1 LTVAQEGHKMQS
13 KKSVI
18 FSVLLILGCLW
29 FAVSLVQNAKDK
41 TKEIRTI
48 HEGWQIAINDGDYV
62 LQPTK
67 DLSDYSFFDLKEG
80 DVIHLQRRLS
90 EFPFEEARMILDTW
104 HVAVTVSL
112 DGEVIYSRNQEYIGS
127 KKMLGNI
134 RHYVELPEGYQK
146 KILHIDMVCT
156 EKDAMSGLLPIGLAD
171 VDDMSVEYFNRLYPL
186 LFPAAVMVGVG
197 LIAMILGAIFYS
209 RKNNLYKIFYL
220 GMLLL
225 FVGVYSLCRA
235 QFVRMILP
243 QPEIYNTVE
252 FFSLYILPISLVYL
266 FLEDR
271 HRLSKPYLRVLYA
284 ISRISCVTFAVVT
297 TLLHFLNVVS
307 YVKFLNLFYGLIV
320 IEVLIQI
327 LVAKN
332 LASKEDKAGYLY
344 FWSVIMVL
352 IGAILAIFAFQLRY
366 TRLNEILHIWRWQE
380 YLFVVFFFAAGMLA
394 SIALVMETSRVL
406 YDSLYAAMYKK
417 IAYTDVLTG
426 LKNRRSFEE
435 ELQWLEGNQ
444 ESTSYGIVCFDLND
458 LKKFNDTMGHDA
470 GDTLI
475 KKFANI
481 LHTVCGTEVTAYRVG
496 GDEFVAI
503 IRNTKLIDPET
514 FTGRISEAILAAN
527 KEDKVIT
534 VSSAYGAARQ
544 GEKESVHKVYM
555 LADERMYEHKAKIK
569 GN

>member
-1 LTVAQEGHKMQS
+1 MKS
-13 KKSVI
+13 KKQVI
-18 FSVLLILGCLW
+18 LSILLILGCLW
-29 FAVSLVQNAKDK
+29 FAVSLTLNARSK
-41 TKEIRTI
+41 TKDIQTI
-48 HEGWQIAINDGDYV
+48 HGGWQIAISEGEYV

-67 DLSDYSFFDLKEG
+67 DLSDYSFHNLKEG

-90 EFPFEEARMILDTW
+90 EFDFTEARLILDTW
-104 HVAVTVSL
+104 HVAVRVSL
-112 DGEVIYSRNQEYIGS
+112 DGKEIYSSGEEYIGS
-127 KKMLGNI
+127 RRMLGNI
-134 RHYVELPEGYQK
+134 RHYVELPAEYQG
-146 KILHIDMVCT
+146 KILHIDMICT
-156 EKDAMSGLLPIGLAD
+156 EDDAMSGLLPIGIAD
-171 VDDMSVEYFNRLYPL
+171 IDDMSVEYFNRLYPL
-186 LFPAAVMVGVG
+186 LLPAAVMVGVG
-197 LIAMILGAIFYS
+197 LITMLLGAVFYS
-209 RKNNLYKIFYL
+209 KENNLYKIFYL

-243 QPEIYNTVE
+243 QPEVYNAVE
-252 FFSLYILPISLVYL
+252 FLSLYILPISLVYL

-271 HRLSKPYLRVLYA
+271 HRLTKPYLRVLYA
-284 ISRISCVTFAVVT
+284 ISRVSSVAFAVIT
-297 TLLHFLNVVS
+297 TVLHFLNLVS
-307 YVKFLNLFYGLIV
+307 YVKFLNVFYVLIV

-327 LVAKN
+327 MVSRNLV
-332 LASKEDKAGYLY
+332 SKDDKAGYLY

-352 IGAILAIFAFQLRY
+352 IGAVLAIFAFQLRY
-366 TRLNEILHIWRWQE
+366 TKLNERLHIWRWQE
-380 YLFVVFFFAAGMLA
+380 YLFVVFFFAAGIFA
-394 SIALVMETSRVL
+394 AIALAMEISRVM

-470 GDTLI
+470 GDTLL

-481 LHTVCGTEVTAYRVG
+481 LQSVCGTEVSAYRVG

-503 IRNTKLIDPET
+503 IRNTKLIDTET
-514 FTGRISEAILAAN
+514 FTRRISEAIREAN
-527 KEDKVIT
+527 TEGEVIT
-534 VSSAYGAARQ
+534 VSSSYGAASQ
-544 GEKESVHKVYM
+544 GEKESVHKVYL
-555 LADERMYEHKAKIK
+555 LADERMYEHKAKVK